1 MKICNELVSESF
13 SYQKT
18 GEKISTRANEIELLD
33 EIVNFCKKIDEKVVY
48 DNAYLWDIEV
58 EENLTMYSFLFEQQN
73 DVQMLLLE
81 IINKRCK
88 PKNSEKADKKILCS
102 CGKYDGAADCMD
114 TYKQIRQEYLM
125 QIKNCR
131 DYTSFMRTCFPN
143 CVFSKECD
151 QEFLYIKEFDKYVEE
166 ITRGLSI
173 LDSNAVTLFEKYK
186 NNLKLA
192 MDSIEATLGRS
203 CSLDPKHKKFLNFPF
218 SYAIEQDREIIQ
230 KEKQIE
236 CQPHLKLIRDDSN
249 LRIYFY
255 WKDDEI
261 EDGQKVLI
269 GRVGRHPWKK

>member
-18 GEKISTRANEIELLD
+18 GKKIETRINEIELLD
-33 EIVNFCKKIDEKVVY
+33 EIINFCEKIGEKVVY
-48 DNAYLWDIEV
+48 NNCLWDTEV

-73 DVQMLLLE
+73 DIQMLLLE
-81 IINKRCK
+81 IINKRCRSK
-88 PKNSEKADKKILCS
+88 IKERTDEKILCA
-102 CGKYDGAADCMD
+102 CGKYDGAAECID
-114 TYKQIRQEYLM
+114 TYKQIRQGYLM
-125 QIKNCR
+125 RIKNCR
-131 DYTSFMRTCFPN
+131 DYTEFMRTCFPN
-143 CVFSKECD
+143 CVFSEECD
-151 QEFLYIKEFDKYVEE
+151 QEFLYIKEFDKHAEE

-173 LDSNAVTLFEKYK
+173 LDGNAVGLFEKYK
-186 NNLKLA
+186 NNLKVA
-192 MDSIEATLGRS
+192 MDIIEAELGRS

-218 SYAIEQDREIIQ
+218 SYEIEKDGKIIQ

-261 EDGQKVLI
+261 ESGKKVLI